1 MIPPCSSRRP
11 ATDVALTLDP
21 APGGRRQAFRVA
33 VRMARR
39 DIRRH
44 KGRSLLII
52 LLIMLPVAAMT
63 GAVTLVQSTQETAAE
78 RVQYELGT
86 TQARFR
92 PMPMANGVMVQHPV
106 EELQITTIDWDR
118 KPGFTATDP
127 QDAIPAGYDV
137 LTESTMDLTAASGA
151 ADVRVMGRAVDAM
164 APAFAGK
171 YTLLDGR
178 APRTDAEMLVSP
190 GLLERFGLELGEE
203 LATSAGTFVA
213 VGTLRD
219 AAYSDSNSIVYLRPG
234 QGSVGAPAPASTG
247 PAPTAPA
254 ITATMYYLVGSEPV
268 TWSQVLEA
276 NAVGVTV
283 LSRSVVLN
291 PPSQEERGPEGAGT
305 SSSAALPLTTYA
317 AGALLGALA
326 LLEVGLLA
334 GAAFAVGAKGQVRE
348 LALLAATGAESPTI
362 RSVVMAAGLWLGGLG
377 VVAGAAVGL
386 AAAAGV
392 VIVARLNGSVRFPG
406 FHPDALLTVLV
417 MVMGYVACLLAAL
430 APARQVARQAVLGA
444 LKSGRA
450 PASAGKASTVVGT
463 VLLGVAA
470 VSLAVGTWLAVSSE
484 DPDVFFSRTPVIL
497 WFLLGGAVLG
507 VASLVLLTGK
517 VVAFLGKRAGRLP
530 LAARMAARDSSRNRG
545 RTVPAVAAV
554 LAAATLASA
563 GMVLAASQQAN
574 EQQNHYWSAL
584 QNQAVLPL
592 SVWQPPLAD
601 GTMPDPLRIDPAE
614 VVSALNGAVD
624 TVEWT
629 SVLRTAAIRN
639 CDMRP
644 ELADA
649 SPAQTPTTS
658 CLQYS
663 LATPEGNACPVTA
676 GHQRVLDPEDW
687 RCQGAMRPYE
697 TQGSTNSVIV
707 GTADDVER
715 LFGTAPTAEA
725 RDVLAA
731 GGMVV
736 TNPVFVGD
744 GRASLVAKDMRKP
757 APDNPATG
765 GFQGYVEAGR
775 TEVAAA
781 VLEPAVKVQY
791 YGVVSPEAA
800 AAAGMRVD
808 DSALLVQFS
817 AYPDAAEMD
826 KMSGV
831 LAGIYKDRYG
841 TPLIERGPEQD
852 DSLILWSIVGLGAL
866 ITLSAAGIT
875 TGLSMADSQKDHV
888 TLAGVGAAPRLRK
901 ALAGSQ
907 ALMTAGLGTV
917 LGSVAGIVPAV
928 LLVTATG
935 MARTAVVPCL
945 QLAALLIAVP
955 LTGAALAWL
964 FTRARLPV
972 SRREVGT

>member
-1 MIPPCSSRRP
+1 M
-11 ATDVALTLDP
+11 ALTLAP

-52 LLIMLPVAAMT
+52 LLIMLPVAGMT
-63 GAVTLVQSTQETAAE
+63 GAATLVQSMQETAAE
-78 RVQYELGT
+78 RVQYQLGT

-92 PMPMANGVMVQHPV
+92 PMPMANGIMVQDPV
-106 EELQITTIDWDR
+106 EELYITTNNWDTN
-118 KPGFTATDP
+118 PDFTPTDP

-137 LTESTMDLTAASGA
+137 LTESTLDLTAESGA
-151 ADVRVMGRAVDAM
+151 AHVRLVGRAVDAM

-178 APRTDAEMLVSP
+178 APGTDAEMLVSP

-219 AAYSDSNSIVYLRPG
+219 AGYSDSNSIVYLRSG
-234 QGSVGAPAPASTG
+234 QGSVGAPAPASAG
-247 PAPTAPA
+247 PPPTASA
-254 ITATMYYLVGSEPV
+254 IKATMYYLVGSEPV
-268 TWSQVLEA
+268 TWSRVLAA

-305 SSSAALPLTTYA
+305 SSSASLPLTTYA

-377 VVAGAAVGL
+377 VAVGAAVGL
-386 AAAAGV
+386 VAAAVV

-450 PASAGKASTVVGT
+450 PASAGKASTVVGAA
-463 VLLGVAA
+463 LLGVAA
-470 VSLAVGTWLAVSSE
+470 AALAAGTWFAASSE
-484 DPDVFFSRTPVIL
+484 DPDVFISRTPVIA

-507 VASLVLLTGK
+507 VTSLVLLTGK
-517 VVAFLGKRAGRLP
+517 LVALLAKRAGRLP
-530 LAARMAARDSSRNRG
+530 LAARMAARDSSRNRS

-584 QNQAVLPL
+584 KNQAVLPL

-601 GTMPDPLRIDPAE
+601 GTMPDPARIDPAA
-614 VVSALNGAVD
+614 VASALDGAVD
-624 TVEWT
+624 IVEWT
-629 SVLRTAAIRN
+629 AVVRTSATRN
-639 CDMRP
+639 CEMRP

-649 SPAQTPTTS
+649 SPAQTPTSS

-676 GHQRVLDPEDW
+676 GQRVLDPEDW
-687 RCQGAMRPYE
+687 RCRGAMRPYE
-697 TQGSTNSVIV
+697 TQGRINSVIV
-707 GTADDVER
+707 GSADDVER

-736 TNPVFVGD
+736 TSPVFVRD
-744 GRASLVAKDMRKP
+744 GHASLVAEDVRKP
-757 APDNPATG
+757 APGDPATG
-765 GFQGYVEAGR
+765 AVLGYQETGR
-775 TEVAAA
+775 TDVAAV
-781 VLEPAVKVQY
+781 VLEPEVDVQY
-791 YGVVSPEAA
+791 YGVVSPEGA
-800 AAAGMRVD
+800 AAAGMRLD
-808 DSALLVQFS
+808 DSALLVQLT
-817 AYPDAAEMD
+817 AYPDAAQMD
-826 KMSGV
+826 KVSAA
-831 LAGIYKDRYG
+831 LAGVYAGRYG
-841 TPLIERGPEQD
+841 SMYVEPGAERD
-852 DSLILWSIVGLGAL
+852 ASLILWAIVGLGAV

-875 TGLSMADSQKDHV
+875 TGLSMADSRKDHV

-935 MARTAVVPCL
+935 MARTAVVPWL
-945 QLAALLIAVP
+945 QLVALLIAVP

-964 FTRARLPV
+964 FTRAGLPV

>member
-1 MIPPCSSRRP
+1 M
-11 ATDVALTLDP
+11 ALTLDP

-52 LLIMLPVAAMT
+52 LLIMLPVAGMT
-63 GAVTLVQSTQETAAE
+63 GAATLVQSTQETAAE
-78 RVQYELGT
+78 RVQYQLGT

-106 EELQITTIDWDR
+106 EELQITTNDWDSN
-118 KPGFTATDP
+118 PDFTPSDP

-137 LTESTMDLTAASGA
+137 LTESTLDLTAESGA
-151 ADVRVMGRAVDAM
+151 AHVRVVGRAVDAI

-178 APRTDAEMLVSP
+178 APGTDAEMLVSP

-219 AAYSDSNSIVYLRPG
+219 AGYSDSNSIVYLKPG
-234 QGSVGAPAPASTG
+234 QGSVGTPAPPASTG
-247 PAPTAPA
+247 PAPTASA
-254 ITATMYYLVGSEPV
+254 IKATMYYLVGSEPV
-268 TWSQVLEA
+268 TWSQILAA

-291 PPSQEERGPEGAGT
+291 PPPQDERGPEGAGT
-305 SSSAALPLTTYA
+305 SSSASLPLSTYA

-377 VVAGAAVGL
+377 VAAGAAVGL

-392 VIVARLNGSVRFPG
+392 VFVARLNGSVRFPG

-417 MVMGYVACLLAAL
+417 MIMGFVACLLAAL

-450 PASAGKASTVVGT
+450 PASAGKASTVVGA

-470 VSLAVGTWLAVSSE
+470 VSLAGGTWFAVSSE
-484 DPDVFFSRTPVIL
+484 DPDVFSSRTPVIA

-507 VASLVLLTGK
+507 VTALVLLTGK
-517 VVAFLGKRAGRLP
+517 MVALLAKRAGRLP
-530 LAARMAARDSSRNRG
+530 LAARMAARDSSRNRS

-563 GMVLAASQQAN
+563 GMVLAASQQAS

-584 QNQAVLPL
+584 KNQAVLPL

-601 GTMPDPLRIDPAE
+601 GTMPDPARIDPAA

-676 GHQRVLDPEDW
+676 GQRVLDPEDW
-687 RCQGAMRPYE
+687 RCRGAMRPYE
-697 TQGSTNSVIV
+697 TQGSVDSIIV

-736 TNPVFVGD
+736 SNPVFVRD
-744 GRASLVAKDMRKP
+744 GQASLVARDVRKP
-757 APDNPATG
+757 ARADPATG
-765 GFQGYVEAGR
+765 AFQGYEETGR
-775 TEVAAA
+775 TKVAAA
-781 VLEPAVKVQY
+781 VLEPEVKVQY

-800 AAAGMRVD
+800 VAAGMRVD
-808 DSALLVQFS
+808 DSELLIQFS
-817 AYPDAAEMD
+817 AYPDAVQMD
-826 KMSGV
+826 KMSEA
-831 LAGIYKDRYG
+831 LAGIYKDRFG
-841 TPLIERGPEQD
+841 TPYVERGAEQD
-852 DSLILWSIVGLGAL
+852 ASLILWSIVGLGAL

-875 TGLSMADSQKDHV
+875 TGLSMADSRKDHV

-935 MARTAVVPCL
+935 IGGTAVVPWL
-945 QLAALLIAVP
+945 QLVALLIAVP

>member
-1 MIPPCSSRRP
+1 M
-11 ATDVALTLDP
+11 ALDLKP
-21 APGGRRQAFRVA
+21 APGARRQAFRVA

-52 LLIMLPVAAMT
+52 LLIMLPVAGMT
-63 GAVTLVQSTQETAAE
+63 GAATLVQSMQETAAE
-78 RVQYELGT
+78 RVQYQLGT

-92 PMPMANGVMVQHPV
+92 PMPMANGIMVQDPV
-106 EELQITTIDWDR
+106 EELHITTNNWDTN
-118 KPGFTATDP
+118 PDFTPTDP

-137 LTESTMDLTAASGA
+137 LTESTLDLTAESGA
-151 ADVRVMGRAVDAM
+151 AHVRVMGRVVDAM

-171 YTLLDGR
+171 YTLLEGR
-178 APRTDAEMLVSP
+178 APGTDAEMLVSP
-190 GLLERFGLELGEE
+190 GLLERFGLGLGEE

-219 AAYSDSNSIVYLRPG
+219 AGYSDSNSIVYLKPG
-234 QGSVGAPAPASTG
+234 QGSAGAPAPPASTSPV
-247 PAPTAPA
+247 PAGQA
-254 ITATMYYLVGSEPV
+254 ITSTMYYLVGSEPV
-268 TWSQVLEA
+268 TWSQILAA
-276 NAVGVTV
+276 NAVGVTA

-291 PPSQEERGPEGAGT
+291 PPPQDQRGPEGAGT
-305 SSSAALPLTTYA
+305 SSSESVPLTAYA

-377 VVAGAAVGL
+377 VATGAAVGL
-386 AAAAGV
+386 VAAAGV
-392 VIVARLNGSVRFPG
+392 VFVARLNGSVRFPG

-417 MVMGYVACLLAAL
+417 MIMGFVACLLAAL

-450 PASAGKASTVVGT
+450 PASAGKASTVVGA

-470 VSLAVGTWLAVSSE
+470 VSLAGGTWFAVSSE
-484 DPDVFFSRTPVIL
+484 DPDVFSSRTPVIA

-507 VASLVLLTGK
+507 VTSLVLLTGK
-517 VVAFLGKRAGRLP
+517 MVALLAKRAGQLP
-530 LAARMAARDSSRNRG
+530 LAARMAARDSSRNRS

-574 EQQNHYWSAL
+574 EQQNHQWSAL
-584 QNQAVLPL
+584 KNQAVLPL

-601 GTMPDPLRIDPAE
+601 GTMPDPARIDPAA
-614 VVSALNGAVD
+614 VVSALEGAVD

-639 CDMRP
+639 CEARP
-644 ELADA
+644 ELIGGT
-649 SPAQTPTTS
+649 PAQTPTSS
-658 CLQYS
+658 CLKYA
-663 LATPEGNACPVTA
+663 LATPEGNECPVTA
-676 GHQRVLDPEDW
+676 GGRVLDPEDW
-687 RCQGAMRPYE
+687 RCQGAMRPNE
-697 TQGSTNSVIV
+697 TQGRIDNIVV

-715 LFGTAPTAEA
+715 LFGKAATAEA
-725 RDVLAA
+725 REVLAA

-736 TNPVFVGD
+736 TNPVFVRD
-744 GRASLVAKDMRKP
+744 GHASLVGQDVRQPEPSIANV
-757 APDNPATG
+757 AV
-765 GFQGYVEAGR
+765 FQGYLETGR
-775 TEVAAA
+775 TEVAA
-781 VLEPAVKVQY
+781 VVMEPAVGVQY
-791 YGVVSPEAA
+791 YGVVSPSAA
-800 AAAGMRVD
+800 AAAGMRVEN
-808 DSALLVQFS
+808 DSLLIQFS
-817 AYPDAAEMD
+817 AYPDAVQMD
-826 KMSGV
+826 KMSEA
-831 LAGIYKDRYG
+831 LASIYKDRYG
-841 TPLIERGPEQD
+841 TPYVERGAEQD
-852 DSLILWSIVGLGAL
+852 ASLILWSIVGLGAL

-875 TGLSMADSQKDHV
+875 TGLSMADSRKDHV
-888 TLAGVGAAPRLRK
+888 TLAGVGAAPRLQK

-907 ALMTAGLGTV
+907 ALTTAGLGTV
-917 LGSVAGIVPAV
+917 LGSIAGIVPAV

-935 MARTAVVPCL
+935 MARTAVVPWL
-945 QLAALLIAVP
+945 QLVALLIAVP

>member
-1 MIPPCSSRRP
+1 M
-11 ATDVALTLDP
+11 ALTLAP
-21 APGGRRQAFRVA
+21 GPGGRRQAFRVA

-52 LLIMLPVAAMT
+52 LLIMLPVAGMA
-63 GAVTLVQSTQETAAE
+63 GAATLIQSTQESAAE
-78 RVQYELGT
+78 RVQYQLGT

-92 PMPMANGVMVQHPV
+92 PMPMANGVMVQDPV
-106 EELQITTIDWDR
+106 EELRITTSDWDTN
-118 KPGFTATDP
+118 PDFTPTDP
-127 QDAIPAGYDV
+127 RDAIPAGYDV
-137 LTESTMDLTAASGA
+137 LTESTLDLTAESGA
-151 ADVRVMGRAVDAM
+151 ADVRVVGRAVDAL

-178 APRTDAEMLVSP
+178 APGTDAEMLVSP
-190 GLLERFGLELGEE
+190 GLLERFGLGLGEE

-219 AAYSDSNSIVYLRPG
+219 AGYSDSNSIVYLKPG
-234 QGSVGAPAPASTG
+234 QGSVGGPAAPDSTG
-247 PAPTAPA
+247 PVSTAVA
-254 ITATMYYLVGSEPV
+254 LKATMYYLVGAEPV

-276 NAVGVTV
+276 NAVGVAV

-291 PPSQEERGPEGAGT
+291 PPPQGERGPEGA
-305 SSSAALPLTTYA
+305 AAPSYAVAPFAAYA

-362 RSVVMAAGLWLGGLG
+362 RSVVMAAGLWLGGIG
-377 VVAGAAVGL
+377 VAAGAAVGL

-392 VIVARLNGSVRFPG
+392 VIVARLTGSVRFPG
-406 FHPDALLTVLV
+406 FHPDALLTVMV
-417 MVMGYVACLLAAL
+417 MVMGYAACLLAAL

-444 LKSGRA
+444 LKSGRTPA
-450 PASAGKASTVVGT
+450 PAGRASTVVGA

-470 VSLAVGTWLAVSSE
+470 TALAAGTWLAVTSE
-484 DPDVFFSRTPVIL
+484 DPDVFISRTPVIA

-507 VASLVLLTGK
+507 VTSLVLLTGK
-517 VVAFLGKRAGRLP
+517 VVALLAKRAGRLP
-530 LAARMAARDSSRNRG
+530 LAARMAARDSSRNRS

-574 EQQNHYWSAL
+574 EQQNHHWSGL
-584 QNQAVLPL
+584 KNQAVLPL
-592 SVWQPPLAD
+592 SVGQPVLAD
-601 GTMPDPLRIDPAE
+601 GTVPDPVLLDPAA

-629 SVLRTAAIRN
+629 GVLHTAATRN
-639 CDMRP
+639 CEMRP
-644 ELADA
+644 ELVDA
-649 SPAQTPTTS
+649 SPAQTPTSS
-658 CLQYS
+658 CLRYS
-663 LATPEGNACPVTA
+663 LATPEGNACPMSA
-676 GHQRVLDPEDW
+676 GQRVLDPEDW
-687 RCQGAMRPYE
+687 RCQGPMRPYE
-697 TQGSTNSVIV
+697 SWGRTDSIVV
-707 GTADDVER
+707 GTAEDVER
-715 LFGTAPTAEA
+715 LFGKAPTAEA

-736 TNPVFVGD
+736 SNPVFVRD
-744 GRASLVAKDMRKP
+744 GHASLVAQDVRKP
-757 APDNPATG
+757 APLVPG
-765 GFQGYVEAGR
+765 SSEFQGYQETGR

-781 VLEPAVKVQY
+781 VLEPEVNVPY

-808 DSALLVQFS
+808 NGALLVQLS
-817 AYPDAAEMD
+817 AYPDAAQAD
-826 KMSGV
+826 KVSAA
-831 LAGIYKDRYG
+831 LAGIYADRYG
-841 TPLIERGPEQD
+841 SMYVERGAERD
-852 DSLILWSIVGLGAL
+852 ASLILWSIVGLGAL

-875 TGLSMADSQKDHV
+875 TGLSMADSRKDHV
-888 TLAGVGAAPRLRK
+888 TLAGVGASPRLRK

-935 MARTAVVPCL
+935 MARTAVVPWL
-945 QLAALLIAVP
+945 QLVALLIAVP

>member
-1 MIPPCSSRRP
+1 M
-11 ATDVALTLDP
+11 ALALDP

-52 LLIMLPVAAMT
+52 LLIMLPVAGMA
-63 GAVTLVQSTQETAAE
+63 GAVTLIQSTQETAAE
-78 RVQYELGT
+78 SVQYQLGT

-92 PMPMANGVMVQHPV
+92 PMPMANGVMVQDPV
-106 EELQITTIDWDR
+106 EELRITTSDWDTN
-118 KPGFTATDP
+118 PGFTPADP
-127 QDAIPAGYDV
+127 RDAIPAGYDV
-137 LTESTMDLTAASGA
+137 LTESTLDLTAESGA
-151 ADVRVMGRAVDAM
+151 ADVRVVGRAVDAL

-178 APRTDAEMLVSP
+178 APGTDAEMLVSP
-190 GLLERFGLELGEE
+190 GLLERFGLGLGEE

-219 AAYSDSNSIVYLRPG
+219 AGYSDSNSIVYLKPG
-234 QGSVGAPAPASTG
+234 QGSVGAPAPPVSTS
-247 PAPTAPA
+247 PAPTVSA
-254 ITATMYYLVGSEPV
+254 IKATMYYLVGSEPV

-276 NAVGVTV
+276 NTVGVTV

-291 PPSQEERGPEGAGT
+291 PPPQGERGREGAGT
-305 SSSAALPLTTYA
+305 SSSASLPLAAYA

-362 RSVVMAAGLWLGGLG
+362 RSVVMAAGLWLGGIG
-377 VVAGAAVGL
+377 VAAGAVVGL
-386 AAAAGV
+386 VAAAGV
-392 VIVARLNGSVRFPG
+392 VFVARLNGSVRFPG

-450 PASAGKASTVVGT
+450 PASAGKKSTVVGAA
-463 VLLGVAA
+463 LLGVAA
-470 VSLAVGTWLAVSSE
+470 AALAAGTWLAVSSE
-484 DPDVFFSRTPVIL
+484 DPDVFSSRTPVIA

-507 VASLVLLTGK
+507 VTSMVLLTGK
-517 VVAFLGKRAGRLP
+517 LVALLAKRAGQLP
-530 LAARMAARDSSRNRG
+530 LAARMAARDSSRNRS

-574 EQQNHYWSAL
+574 EQENHYWSAL
-584 QNQAVLPL
+584 KNQAVLPL
-592 SVWQPPLAD
+592 SVAQPLLAD
-601 GTMPDPLRIDPAE
+601 GTVPDPVWIDPAA
-614 VVSALNGAVD
+614 VASALDGAVD

-639 CDMRP
+639 CEMRP
-644 ELADA
+644 GLADA
-649 SPAQTPTTS
+649 SPAQTPTSS

-663 LATPEGNACPVTA
+663 LATPEGNECPVTA
-676 GHQRVLDPEDW
+676 GGRVLDPEDW

-697 TQGSTNSVIV
+697 TQGRGDSVVV
-707 GTADDVER
+707 GTAEDVER

-736 TNPVFVGD
+736 TNPVFVRD
-744 GRASLVAKDMRKP
+744 GHASLEAQDVRKP
-757 APDNPATG
+757 APLVPG
-765 GFQGYVEAGR
+765 SSEFQGYQETGR

-781 VLEPAVKVQY
+781 VLEPEVNVPY

-808 DSALLVQFS
+808 NGALLVQLS
-817 AYPDAAEMD
+817 AYPDAAQAD
-826 KMSGV
+826 KVSAA
-831 LAGIYKDRYG
+831 LAGIYADRFGSMYV
-841 TPLIERGPEQD
+841 ERGAERD
-852 DSLILWSIVGLGAL
+852 ASLILWSIVGLGAL

-875 TGLSMADSQKDHV
+875 TGLSMADSRKDHV
-888 TLAGVGAAPRLRK
+888 TLAGVGASPRLRK

-935 MARTAVVPCL
+935 MARTAVVPWL
-945 QLAALLIAVP
+945 QLVALLIAVP

>member
-1 MIPPCSSRRP
+1 M
-11 ATDVALTLDP
+11 ALTLAP

-52 LLIMLPVAAMT
+52 LLIMLPVAGMT
-63 GAVTLVQSTQETAAE
+63 GAATLVQSMQETAAE
-78 RVQYELGT
+78 RVQYQLGT

-92 PMPMANGVMVQHPV
+92 PMPMANGIMVQDPV
-106 EELQITTIDWDR
+106 EELHITTNNWDTN
-118 KPGFTATDP
+118 PDFTPTDP

-137 LTESTMDLTAASGA
+137 LTESTLDLTAESGA
-151 ADVRVMGRAVDAM
+151 AHVRLVGRAVDAM

-178 APRTDAEMLVSP
+178 APGTDAEMLVSP

-219 AAYSDSNSIVYLRPG
+219 AGYSDSNSIVYLRPG
-234 QGSVGAPAPASTG
+234 QGSVGAPAPASAG
-247 PAPTAPA
+247 PPPTASA
-254 ITATMYYLVGSEPV
+254 IKATMYYLVGSEPV
-268 TWSQVLEA
+268 AWSRVLAA

-305 SSSAALPLTTYA
+305 SSSASLPLTTYA

-377 VVAGAAVGL
+377 VAAGAAVGL
-386 AAAAGV
+386 VAAAVV

-450 PASAGKASTVVGT
+450 PASAGKASTVVGAA
-463 VLLGVAA
+463 LLGVAA
-470 VSLAVGTWLAVSSE
+470 AALAAGTWLAANSE
-484 DPDVFFSRTPVIL
+484 DPDVFISRTPVIA

-507 VASLVLLTGK
+507 VTSLVLLTGK
-517 VVAFLGKRAGRLP
+517 LVALLAKRAGRLP
-530 LAARMAARDSSRNRG
+530 LAARMAARDSSRNRS

-584 QNQAVLPL
+584 KNQAVLPL

-601 GTMPDPLRIDPAE
+601 GTMPDPARIDPAA
-614 VVSALNGAVD
+614 VASALDGAVD
-624 TVEWT
+624 IVEWT
-629 SVLRTAAIRN
+629 AVVRTSATRN
-639 CDMRP
+639 CEMRP

-649 SPAQTPTTS
+649 SPAQTPTSS

-676 GHQRVLDPEDW
+676 GQRVLDPEDW
-687 RCQGAMRPYE
+687 RCRGAMRPYE
-697 TQGSTNSVIV
+697 TQGRINSVIV
-707 GTADDVER
+707 GSADDVER

-736 TNPVFVGD
+736 TNPVFVRD
-744 GRASLVAKDMRKP
+744 GHASLVAEDVRKP
-757 APDNPATG
+757 APGDPATG
-765 GFQGYVEAGR
+765 AFLGYQETGR
-775 TEVAAA
+775 TDVAAV
-781 VLEPAVKVQY
+781 VLEPEVDVQY
-791 YGVVSPEAA
+791 YGVVSPEGA
-800 AAAGMRVD
+800 AAAGMRLD
-808 DSALLVQFS
+808 DSALLVQLT
-817 AYPDAAEMD
+817 AYPDAAQMD
-826 KMSGV
+826 KVSAA
-831 LAGIYKDRYG
+831 LAGVYAGRYG
-841 TPLIERGPEQD
+841 SMYVEPGAERD
-852 DSLILWSIVGLGAL
+852 ASLILWAIVGLGAV

-875 TGLSMADSQKDHV
+875 TGLSMADSRKDHV

-935 MARTAVVPCL
+935 MARTAVVPWL
-945 QLAALLIAVP
+945 QLVALLIAVP

-964 FTRARLPV
+964 FTRAGLPV

>member
-1 MIPPCSSRRP
+1 M
-11 ATDVALTLDP
+11 ALTLDP

-33 VRMARR
+33 MRMARR

-78 RVQYELGT
+78 RVQYQLGT

-92 PMPMANGVMVQHPV
+92 SMPMANGVMVQDPV
-106 EELQITTIDWDR
+106 EELRITTNNWDAN
-118 KPGFTATDP
+118 PDFTPTDP

-137 LTESTMDLTAASGA
+137 LTESTLDLTAESGA
-151 ADVRVMGRAVDAM
+151 ADVRVVGRAVDAL

-178 APRTDAEMLVSP
+178 APVADAEMLVSP
-190 GLLERFGLELGEE
+190 GLMERFGLGLGEE

-219 AAYSDSNSIVYLRPG
+219 AGYSDSNSIVYLKPG
-234 QGSVGAPAPASTG
+234 QGSVGAPAFPASTS
-247 PAPTAPA
+247 PVPTALA
-254 ITATMYYLVGSEPV
+254 TKATMYYLAGSEPV
-268 TWSQVLEA
+268 TWSQVLAA

-283 LSRSVVLN
+283 LSRAVVLN
-291 PPSQEERGPEGAGT
+291 APPQDERGQEGGGT
-305 SSSAALPLTTYA
+305 SSSASLPLATYA

-362 RSVVMAAGLWLGGLG
+362 RSVVMAAGLWLGGIG
-377 VVAGAAVGL
+377 VAAGAAVGL
-386 AAAAGV
+386 VAAAGV
-392 VIVARLNGSVRFPG
+392 VFVARMNGSVRFPG

-417 MVMGYVACLLAAL
+417 MVMGYAACLLAAL

-450 PASAGKASTVVGT
+450 PASAGKASTVVGA

-470 VSLAVGTWLAVSSE
+470 AALAAGTWLAASSE
-484 DPDVFFSRTPVIL
+484 DPDVFTSRTPVIAC
-497 WFLLGGAVLG
+497 FLLGGAVLG
-507 VASLVLLTGK
+507 VTSLVLLTGK
-517 VVAFLGKRAGRLP
+517 VVALLARRAGPLP
-530 LAARMAARDSSRNRG
+530 LAARMAARDSSRNRS

-563 GMVLAASQQAN
+563 GMVLAASQQAS
-574 EQQNHYWSAL
+574 EQENHYWSAL
-584 QNQAVLPL
+584 KNQAVLPL
-592 SVWQPPLAD
+592 SVWQPLLAD
-601 GTMPDPLRIDPAE
+601 GTMPDPARIDPAA
-614 VVSALNGAVD
+614 VASALDGAVD

-629 SVLRTAAIRN
+629 AVLRTSATRN

-644 ELADA
+644 ERADA
-649 SPAQTPTTS
+649 SPAQTPTSS

-663 LATPEGNACPVTA
+663 LATPEGNECPVTA
-676 GHQRVLDPEDW
+676 GQRVLDPEDW
-687 RCQGAMRPYE
+687 RCQGPMRPYE
-697 TQGSTNSVIV
+697 TQGRINPVVV
-707 GTADDVER
+707 GTAEDVER
-715 LFGTAPTAEA
+715 LFGTATTAEA
-725 RDVLAA
+725 RDVLAV

-736 TNPVFVGD
+736 TNPVFVRD
-744 GRASLVAKDMRKP
+744 GHASLVAEDVRKP
-757 APDNPATG
+757 APGDSATG
-765 GFQGYVEAGR
+765 AFLGYQEVGR
-775 TEVAAA
+775 TDVAAV
-781 VLEPAVKVQY
+781 VLEPEVDVQY
-791 YGVVSPEAA
+791 YGVVSPEGA

-808 DSALLVQFS
+808 DSALLVQLT
-817 AYPDAAEMD
+817 AYPDAAQMD
-826 KMSGV
+826 KVSAA
-831 LAGIYKDRYG
+831 LAGVYADRYG
-841 TPLIERGPEQD
+841 SMYVEPGAERD
-852 DSLILWSIVGLGAL
+852 ASLILWSIVGLGAL

-875 TGLSMADSQKDHV
+875 TGLSMADSRKDHV

-907 ALMTAGLGTV
+907 ALMMAGLGTV

-935 MARTAVVPCL
+935 LARTAVVPWL
-945 QLAALLIAVP
+945 QLVALLIAVP

-964 FTRARLPV
+964 FTRAGLPV

>member
-1 MIPPCSSRRP
+1 
-11 ATDVALTLDP
+11 VALTLTP
-21 APGGRRQAFRVA
+21 TPGGRRQAFRVA

-92 PMPMANGVMVQHPV
+92 PMPMANGVMIQHPV
-106 EELQITTIDWDR
+106 EELQITTSDWDSN
-118 KPGFTATDP
+118 PDFTPTDP
-127 QDAIPAGYDV
+127 QDAIPAGYAV
-137 LTESTMDLTAASGA
+137 LTESTLDLTAESGA
-151 ADVRVMGRAVDAM
+151 ADVRVVGRAVDTL

-178 APRTDAEMLVSP
+178 APGTDAEMLVSP
-190 GLLERFGLELGEE
+190 GLLERFGLGLGEE

-213 VGTLRD
+213 VGTVRD
-219 AAYSDSNSIVYLRPG
+219 AGYSDSNSIVYLKPG
-234 QGSVGAPAPASTG
+234 QGSVGAPAPPASTS
-247 PAPTAPA
+247 PVPTEQA
-254 ITATMYYLVGSEPV
+254 IKSTMYYLVGSEPV
-268 TWSQVLEA
+268 TWSQILAA

-291 PPSQEERGPEGAGT
+291 PPPQEERGTGGAGT
-305 SSSAALPLTTYA
+305 SSSASIPLATYA

-377 VVAGAAVGL
+377 VAAGAAVGL
-386 AAAAGV
+386 AAAAAV

-417 MVMGYVACLLAAL
+417 MIMGFVACLLAAL

-450 PASAGKASTVVGT
+450 PASAGKASTVVGA

-470 VSLAVGTWLAVSSE
+470 ASLAGGTWFAVSSE
-484 DPDVFFSRTPVIL
+484 DPDVFSSRTPVIA

-507 VASLVLLTGK
+507 VTSLVLLTGK
-517 VVAFLGKRAGRLP
+517 MVALLAKRAGGLP
-530 LAARMAARDSSRNRG
+530 LAARMAARDSSRNRS

-584 QNQAVLPL
+584 KNQAVLPL

-601 GTMPDPLRIDPAE
+601 GTMPDPARIDPAA
-614 VVSALNGAVD
+614 VASALDGAVD

-639 CDMRP
+639 CEARP
-644 ELADA
+644 ELIGGT
-649 SPAQTPTTS
+649 PAQTPTSS
-658 CLQYS
+658 CLKYA
-663 LATPEGNACPVTA
+663 LATPEGNECPVTA
-676 GHQRVLDPEDW
+676 GGRVLDSEDW
-687 RCQGAMRPYE
+687 RCQGAMRPNE
-697 TQGSTNSVIV
+697 TQGRIDNIVV

-715 LFGTAPTAEA
+715 LFGKATTAEA

-736 TNPVFVGD
+736 TNPVFVRD
-744 GRASLVAKDMRKP
+744 GRASLVGLDARQP
-757 APDNPATG
+757 APSVANVAM
-765 GFQGYVEAGR
+765 FQGYLETGR

-781 VLEPAVKVQY
+781 VMEPAVGVQY
-791 YGVVSPEAA
+791 YGVVSPSAA
-800 AAAGMRVD
+800 AAAGMRVEN
-808 DSALLVQFS
+808 DSLLVQFS
-817 AYPDAAEMD
+817 AYPDAVQMD
-826 KMSGV
+826 KMSEA
-831 LAGIYKDRYG
+831 LAGIYKDRFG
-841 TPLIERGPEQD
+841 TPYVERGAEQD
-852 DSLILWSIVGLGAL
+852 ASLILWSIVGLGAL

-875 TGLSMADSQKDHV
+875 TGLSMADSRKDHV

-917 LGSVAGIVPAV
+917 LGSIAGIVPAV

-935 MARTAVVPCL
+935 MARTAVVPWL
-945 QLAALLIAVP
+945 QLVALLIAVP

>member
-1 MIPPCSSRRP
+1 
-11 ATDVALTLDP
+11 
-21 APGGRRQAFRVA
+21 
-33 VRMARR
+33 
-39 DIRRH
+39 
-44 KGRSLLII
+44 
-52 LLIMLPVAAMT
+52 MT

-92 PMPMANGVMVQHPV
+92 SMPMANGVMVQHPV
-106 EELQITTIDWDR
+106 EELQITTNDWDR
-118 KPGFTATDP
+118 NPDFTPTDP
-127 QDAIPAGYDV
+127 QDAIPAGYVV
-137 LTESTMDLTAASGA
+137 LTESTLDLTAESGA

-178 APRTDAEMLVSP
+178 APGTDAEMLVSP

-219 AAYSDSNSIVYLRPG
+219 AGYSDSNSIVYLRPG
-234 QGSVGAPAPASTG
+234 QGSVGAPAHATTG
-247 PAPTAPA
+247 PAPPAPA
-254 ITATMYYLVGSEPV
+254 INATMYYLVGSEPV
-268 TWSQVLEA
+268 TWSQVLAA

-283 LSRSVVLN
+283 LSRSAVLN
-291 PPSQEERGPEGAGT
+291 PPFQEERGPEGAGT
-305 SSSAALPLTTYA
+305 SSSASLPLTTYA

-362 RSVVMAAGLWLGGLG
+362 RSVVMAAGLWLGGIG
-377 VVAGAAVGL
+377 VAAGAAVGL
-386 AAAAGV
+386 VAGAGV
-392 VIVARLNGSVRFPG
+392 VFVARLSGSVRFPG

-470 VSLAVGTWLAVSSE
+470 VSLAVGTGLAVSSE
-484 DPDVFFSRTPVIL
+484 DPDVFFSRTPVVL

-517 VVAFLGKRAGRLP
+517 VVVFLGKRAGRLP

-584 QNQAVLPL
+584 KNQAVLPL

-601 GTMPDPLRIDPAE
+601 GTMPDPVRVAPAE
-614 VVSALNGAVD
+614 VVSALDGALD

-629 SVLRTAAIRN
+629 SVLRTADTRN

-676 GHQRVLDPEDW
+676 GGRVLDPEDR

-697 TQGSTNSVIV
+697 TQGSINSVIV

-736 TNPVFVGD
+736 TNPVFVRD
-744 GRASLVAKDMRKP
+744 GHASLVAKDMRKP

-765 GFQGYVEAGR
+765 AFQGYVEAGR

-831 LAGIYKDRYG
+831 LGTIYKDRYG
-841 TPLIERGPEQD
+841 TPYVERGPAQD

-875 TGLSMADSQKDHV
+875 TGLSMADSRKDHV

-935 MARTAVVPCL
+935 MARTAVVPWL
-945 QLAALLIAVP
+945 QLVALLIAVP

>member
-1 MIPPCSSRRP
+1 M
-11 ATDVALTLDP
+11 ALTLAP

-106 EELQITTIDWDR
+106 EELQITTSDWDR
-118 KPGFTATDP
+118 NPDFTPTDP

-137 LTESTMDLTAASGA
+137 LTESTLDLTAESGA
-151 ADVRVMGRAVDAM
+151 AHVRVVGRAVDAT

-178 APRTDAEMLVSP
+178 APGTDAEMLVSR

-219 AAYSDSNSIVYLRPG
+219 AGYSDSNSIVYLKPG
-234 QGSVGAPAPASTG
+234 QGSVGAPAPASAG
-247 PAPTAPA
+247 PVPA
-254 ITATMYYLVGSEPV
+254 ASAIKSTMYYLVGSEPV
-268 TWSQVLEA
+268 TWSQVLAA

-291 PPSQEERGPEGAGT
+291 PPSQERGPEGAGT
-305 SSSAALPLTTYA
+305 SSSASLPLTTYA

-348 LALLAATGAESPTI
+348 LALLAATGAEIPTI

-377 VVAGAAVGL
+377 VAAGAAVGL

-392 VIVARLNGSVRFPG
+392 VMVARLNGSVRFPG

-450 PASAGKASTVVGT
+450 PAPAGKKSAVVGA

-470 VSLAVGTWLAVSSE
+470 ASLAAGTWLAVSSE
-484 DPDVFFSRTPVIL
+484 DPDVFSSRTPVIV

-507 VASLVLLTGK
+507 VTSLVLLTGK
-517 VVAFLGKRAGRLP
+517 MVALLAKRAGGLP
-530 LAARMAARDSSRNRG
+530 LAARMAARDSSRNRS

-574 EQQNHYWSAL
+574 EQQNHNWSAL

-592 SVWQPPLAD
+592 SVWQPLLAD
-601 GTMPDPLRIDPAE
+601 GTMPDPLRIDPAA
-614 VVSALNGAVD
+614 VVSALDGAVD

-629 SVLRTAAIRN
+629 GVLRTAAIRN
-639 CDMRP
+639 CEMQPD
-644 ELADA
+644 LVDA
-649 SPAQTPTTS
+649 SPAQTPTSS

-676 GHQRVLDPEDW
+676 GGRVLDPEDW
-687 RCQGAMRPYE
+687 RCQGPMRPYE
-697 TQGSTNSVIV
+697 SQGRADSIVV
-707 GTADDVER
+707 GTADDIER
-715 LFGTAPTAEA
+715 LFGTAPTGEA

-736 TNPVFVGD
+736 TNPVFVRD
-744 GRASLVAKDMRKP
+744 GQASLVARDVRKP
-757 APDNPATG
+757 ARADPATG
-765 GFQGYVEAGR
+765 AFQGYEETAR
-775 TEVAAA
+775 TDVAAA
-781 VLEPAVKVQY
+781 VLEPAVNVPY

-817 AYPDAAEMD
+817 AYPDAAQAD
-826 KMSGV
+826 KISEA
-831 LAGIYKDRYG
+831 LASIYKDRYG
-841 TPLIERGPEQD
+841 TPYVERGPAQD

-875 TGLSMADSQKDHV
+875 TGLSMADSRKDHV

-935 MARTAVVPCL
+935 MARTAVVPWL
-945 QLAALLIAVP
+945 QLVALLIAVP

>member
-1 MIPPCSSRRP
+1 M
-11 ATDVALTLDP
+11 ALTLAP

-52 LLIMLPVAAMT
+52 LLIMLPVAGMT
-63 GAVTLVQSTQETAAE
+63 GAATLVQSMQETAAE
-78 RVQYELGT
+78 RVQYQLGT

-92 PMPMANGVMVQHPV
+92 PMPMANGIMVQDPV
-106 EELQITTIDWDR
+106 EELHITTNNWDTN
-118 KPGFTATDP
+118 PDFTPTDP

-137 LTESTMDLTAASGA
+137 LTESTLDLTAESGA
-151 ADVRVMGRAVDAM
+151 AHVRLVGRAVDAM

-178 APRTDAEMLVSP
+178 APGTDAEMLVSP

-219 AAYSDSNSIVYLRPG
+219 AGYSDSNSIVYLRPG
-234 QGSVGAPAPASTG
+234 QGSVGAPAPASAG
-247 PAPTAPA
+247 PPPTASA
-254 ITATMYYLVGSEPV
+254 IKATMYYLVGSEPV
-268 TWSQVLEA
+268 TWSRVLAA

-305 SSSAALPLTTYA
+305 SSSASLPLTTYA

-377 VVAGAAVGL
+377 VAAGAAVGL
-386 AAAAGV
+386 VAAAVV

-450 PASAGKASTVVGT
+450 PASAGKASTVVGAA
-463 VLLGVAA
+463 LLGVAA
-470 VSLAVGTWLAVSSE
+470 AALAAGTWLAANSE
-484 DPDVFFSRTPVIL
+484 DPDVFISRTPVIA

-507 VASLVLLTGK
+507 VTSLVLLTGK
-517 VVAFLGKRAGRLP
+517 LVALLAKRAGRLP
-530 LAARMAARDSSRNRG
+530 LAARMAARDSSRNRS

-584 QNQAVLPL
+584 KNQAVLPL

-601 GTMPDPLRIDPAE
+601 GTMPDPARIDPAA
-614 VVSALNGAVD
+614 VASALDGAVD
-624 TVEWT
+624 IVEWT
-629 SVLRTAAIRN
+629 AVVRTSATRN
-639 CDMRP
+639 CEMRP

-649 SPAQTPTTS
+649 SPAQTPTSS

-676 GHQRVLDPEDW
+676 GQRVLDPEDW
-687 RCQGAMRPYE
+687 RCRGAMRPYE
-697 TQGSTNSVIV
+697 TQGRINSVIV
-707 GTADDVER
+707 GSADDVER

-736 TNPVFVGD
+736 TNPVFVRD
-744 GRASLVAKDMRKP
+744 GHASLVAEDVRKP
-757 APDNPATG
+757 APGDPATG
-765 GFQGYVEAGR
+765 AFLGYQETGR
-775 TEVAAA
+775 TDVAAV
-781 VLEPAVKVQY
+781 VLEPEVDVQY
-791 YGVVSPEAA
+791 YGVVSPEGA
-800 AAAGMRVD
+800 AAAGMRLD
-808 DSALLVQFS
+808 DSALLVQLT
-817 AYPDAAEMD
+817 AYPDAAQMD
-826 KMSGV
+826 KVSAA
-831 LAGIYKDRYG
+831 LAGVYAGRYG
-841 TPLIERGPEQD
+841 SMYVEPGAERD
-852 DSLILWSIVGLGAL
+852 ASLILWAIVGLGAV

-875 TGLSMADSQKDHV
+875 TGLSMADSRKDHV

-935 MARTAVVPCL
+935 MARTAVVPWL
-945 QLAALLIAVP
+945 QLVALLIAVP

-964 FTRARLPV
+964 FTRAGLPV

>member
-1 MIPPCSSRRP
+1 
-11 ATDVALTLDP
+11 VALTLAP

-44 KGRSLLII
+44 KGRSLLIM
-52 LLIMLPVAAMT
+52 LLIMLPVAGMT
-63 GAVTLVQSTQETAAE
+63 GAAALVQSTQETAAE
-78 RVQYELGT
+78 RVQYQLGT

-92 PMPMANGVMVQHPV
+92 PMPMANGIMVQDPV
-106 EELQITTIDWDR
+106 EELRITTNNWDSN
-118 KPGFTATDP
+118 PDFTPTDP
-127 QDAIPAGYDV
+127 QEAIPAGYDV
-137 LTESTMDLTAASGA
+137 LTESTLDLTAESGA
-151 ADVRVMGRAVDAM
+151 ADVRVVGRAVDAM
-164 APAFAGK
+164 AAAFAGK

-178 APRTDAEMLVSP
+178 APAADAEMLVSP
-190 GLLERFGLELGEE
+190 GLLERFGLGLGEE

-219 AAYSDSNSIVYLRPG
+219 AGYSDSNSIVYLKPG
-234 QGSVGAPAPASTG
+234 QGSVGAPAPPVSTS
-247 PAPTAPA
+247 PAPTAST
-254 ITATMYYLVGSEPV
+254 IKATMYYLVGSEPV

-291 PPSQEERGPEGAGT
+291 PPPQGDGPEGAGT
-305 SSSAALPLTTYA
+305 SSSGSLPLAAYA
-317 AGALLGALA
+317 AAALLGALA

-348 LALLAATGAESPTI
+348 LALLAATGTESATI

-377 VVAGAAVGL
+377 VAAGAAVGL
-386 AAAAGV
+386 AAAAV
-392 VIVARLNGSVRFPG
+392 VVSVARLNGSVRFPG
-406 FHPDALLTVLV
+406 FHPDALLTVVV

-430 APARQVARQAVLGA
+430 APARQVAHQAVLGA

-450 PASAGKASTVVGT
+450 PAAAGKVSTLVGA

-470 VSLAVGTWLAVSSE
+470 AALAAGTWLAVNSE
-484 DPDVFFSRTPVIL
+484 DPDVFISRTPVIA

-507 VASLVLLTGK
+507 VTSLVLLTGK
-517 VVAFLGKRAGRLP
+517 VVALLAKGAGRLP
-530 LAARMAARDSSRNRG
+530 LAARMAARDSSRNRS

-584 QNQAVLPL
+584 KNQAVLPL
-592 SVWQPPLAD
+592 SVWPSLLAD
-601 GTMPDPLRIDPAE
+601 GTMPDPVRIDPAA
-614 VVSALNGAVD
+614 VVSALDGAVD

-629 SVLRTAAIRN
+629 SVLSTAATRN

-649 SPAQTPTTS
+649 SPAQTPTSS
-658 CLQYS
+658 CLRYS
-663 LATPEGNACPVTA
+663 LATPEGNACPMSA
-676 GHQRVLDPEDW
+676 GQRVIDPEDW
-687 RCQGAMRPYE
+687 RCQGPMRPYDS
-697 TQGSTNSVIV
+697 QGSVDSMVV
-707 GTADDVER
+707 GTAEDVER
-715 LFGTAPTAEA
+715 LFGKAPTAEA

-736 TNPVFVGD
+736 TNAVFVRD
-744 GRASLVAKDMRKP
+744 GHASLVAQDVRKP
-757 APDNPATG
+757 APANATG
-765 GFQGYVEAGR
+765 AFQGYQEKGR

-781 VLEPAVKVQY
+781 VLEPEVNVPY

-808 DSALLVQFS
+808 DSALLVQFG
-817 AYPDAAEMD
+817 AYPDAAQTD
-826 KMSGV
+826 KMTAA
-831 LAGIYKDRYG
+831 LAAIYKDRFG
-841 TPLIERGPEQD
+841 TPHVEPGAERD
-852 DSLILWSIVGLGAL
+852 ASLILWSIVGLGAL

-875 TGLSMADSQKDHV
+875 TGLSMADSRKDHV

-901 ALAGSQ
+901 ALACSQ
-907 ALMTAGLGTV
+907 ALMTAGLGTA

-935 MARTAVVPCL
+935 MARLAVVPWL
-945 QLAALLIAVP
+945 QLVALLIAVP

>member
-1 MIPPCSSRRP
+1 M
-11 ATDVALTLDP
+11 ALTLDP

-44 KGRSLLII
+44 KGRSLLIV

-78 RVQYELGT
+78 RVQYQLGT

-92 PMPMANGVMVQHPV
+92 PMPMANGAMVQDPV
-106 EELQITTIDWDR
+106 EELRITTNDWESNPD
-118 KPGFTATDP
+118 FTPTDP

-137 LTESTMDLTAASGA
+137 LTESTLDLTAESGA
-151 ADVRVMGRAVDAM
+151 ADVRVMGRAVDAL

-178 APRTDAEMLVSP
+178 APGTDAEMLVSP
-190 GLLERFGLELGEE
+190 GLLERFGLGLGEE

-219 AAYSDSNSIVYLRPG
+219 AGYSDSNSIVYLKPG
-234 QGSVGAPAPASTG
+234 QGDMSLPVPPDSAVREPTVSAIKATST
-247 PAPTAPA
+247 
-254 ITATMYYLVGSEPV
+254 
-268 TWSQVLEA
+268 
-276 NAVGVTV
+276 
-283 LSRSVVLN
+283 
-291 PPSQEERGPEGAGT
+291 
-305 SSSAALPLTTYA
+305 SAALPLTTYA

-362 RSVVMAAGLWLGGLG
+362 RSVVMAAGLWLGGVG
-377 VVAGAAVGL
+377 VAAGAAVGL
-386 AAAAGV
+386 AAAAAV
-392 VIVARLNGSVRFPG
+392 VIVARLSGSVRFPG

-450 PASAGKASTVVGT
+450 PASAGKSSTVVGT

-470 VSLAVGTWLAVSSE
+470 VSLAVGSWLAVSSE

-554 LAAATLASA
+554 LAAAALASA

-584 QNQAVLPL
+584 KNQAVLPL

-639 CDMRP
+639 CDVRP

-676 GHQRVLDPEDW
+676 GHQRVRDPEDW

-697 TQGSTNSVIV
+697 TQGSVDSVIV

-715 LFGTAPTAEA
+715 LFGTVPTAEA

-736 TNPVFVGD
+736 TNPVFVRD
-744 GRASLVAKDMRKP
+744 GHASLVAKDMRKP
-757 APDNPATG
+757 APGNPATG
-765 GFQGYVEAGR
+765 VFQGYVETGQ

-791 YGVVSPEAA
+791 YGVVSPVAA
-800 AAAGMRVD
+800 ATAGMRVD

-817 AYPDAAEMD
+817 AYPDAVQMD
-826 KMSGV
+826 KMSEA

-935 MARTAVVPCL
+935 MARTAVVPWL
-945 QLAALLIAVP
+945 QLVALLIAVP